1 MVNKKHIFHFY
12 FLNKDFSLNIVVNV
26 LKSFTD
32 VKNILIEG
40 SVSQIFDLGLG
51 FYFMLKNG

>member
-1 MVNKKHIFHFY
+1 MNKKHIFHFY
-12 FLNKDFSLNIVVNV
+12 FFNKDFSLNIEVNV

-40 SVSQIFDLGLG
+40 SVSQIFYLGLS
-51 FYFMLKNG
+51 FCFMSKNG

>member
-12 FLNKDFSLNIVVNV
+12 ILNKDFSLNIEVNV

-40 SVSQIFDLGLG
+40 SVSQIFNLGLS
-51 FYFMLKNG
+51 FCFMSKNG

>member
-1 MVNKKHIFHFY
+1 MNKKHIFHFH
-12 FLNKDFSLNIVVNV
+12 FLNKDFSLNIEVNV

-40 SVSQIFDLGLG
+40 SLSQIFYLGLS
-51 FYFMLKNG
+51 FCFM